1 MAILPL
7 TSAEIT
13 TALTGLPGWSFEADA
28 LACTFVFPDFRE
40 AFAFMTRVAFEA
52 EDLGHHPDWTNSY
65 NRVQIRLRT
74 HNAGNQVTRKDV
86 ELALRIH
93 RLAGRR

>member
-7 TSAEIT
+7 TSAEIS
-13 TALTGLPGWSFEADA
+13 TALAGLPGWSVEGDA
-28 LACTFVFPDFRE
+28 LTCTFVFPDFRE
-40 AFAFMTRVAFEA
+40 AFAFMTRVAFES
-52 EDLGHHPDWTNSY
+52 EDLGHHPEWTNSY

-74 HNAGNQVTRKDV
+74 HNAGNQITRKDV
-86 ELALRIH
+86 ELAHRIH